1 MEQEAWTQQI
11 HLIRRLPGPRSNI
24 KMYRKS
30 HCRDKTAVRSS
41 YLHNGISYTKHGFS
55 DLSNIRNRTMVTS
68 FHAENRVSIYYHIA
82 KLYHISYK
90 GFIMC
95 DNVLLHK
102 TATHPG
108 RSCFTPPPPAPFT
121 RHSYKNPNTFSHFIK
136 INSTHKWLRTV
147 CTNQNQLTELQN
159 CCRL

>member
-90 GFIMC
+90 GFIIYHVWQC
-95 DNVLLHK
+95 VVAQNGNTPRAVLQ
-102 TATHPG
+102 
-108 RSCFTPPPPAPFT
+108 PPPPPPPPPPHTHTHTHTHTLYETFIQKSEYIFT
-121 RHSYKNPNTFSHFIK
+121 FHKDKFNP
-136 INSTHKWLRTV
+136 
-147 CTNQNQLTELQN
+147 
-159 CCRL
+159 